1 MSLVG
6 IERRLAINEGLFREV
21 NDRIHDLNESSLV
34 VEGEFV
40 CECGDADCTE
50 TIRIPLREYK
60 AVRDD
65 TAEAFIVSLEHAS
78 SAMYE
83 VLAVGYGYC
92 VVHRVDTGGWPVGLH
107 AG

>member
-1 MSLVG
+1 MLG
-6 IERRLAINEGLFREV
+6 IERRLAINETLFREV
-21 NDRIHDLNESSLV
+21 NHRIHDLNERSLV

-60 AVRDD
+60 AVRAD
-65 TAEAFIVSLEHAS
+65 TSGAFIVSQEHAS
-78 SAMYE
+78 SAIYE

-92 VVHRVDTGGWPVGLH
+92 VVHRVDTEGWTVELN